1 MSETTIGQPV
11 RAPMSNRKLATL
23 VACAGI
29 VCAALGVGGG
39 YVGAS
44 LNPAH
49 NGARGA
55 QGVAGTNGTDGKNG
69 TDANVGTI
77 GLCVNGTTYGNDF
90 AITDVTRANL
100 DKDHSIVCQ
109 VGSFVSVKP
118 SGVLTP

>member
-23 VACAGI
+23 IAGAGI

-49 NGARGA
+49 DGARGA
-55 QGVAGTNGTDGKNG
+55 QGLPAPTARTAR
-69 TDANVGTI
+69 TAP
-77 GLCVNGTTYGNDF
+77 
-90 AITDVTRANL
+90 TRTSA
-100 DKDHSIVCQ
+100 
-109 VGSFVSVKP
+109 P
-118 SGVLTP
+118 SACA